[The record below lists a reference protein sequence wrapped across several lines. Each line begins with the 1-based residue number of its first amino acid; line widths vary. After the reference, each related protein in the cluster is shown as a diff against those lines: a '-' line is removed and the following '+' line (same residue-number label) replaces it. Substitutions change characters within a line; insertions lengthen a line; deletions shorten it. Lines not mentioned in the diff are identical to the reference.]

1 METQFETLLDLQKW
15 MQSSLIAPQPQDVK
29 SIEHYVSP
37 SKTLTAQQRLAIY
50 QRSYYSRLIE
60 CMRGQFKALHHTLG
74 DALFDDFSRLY
85 LKEKPSSSPSLA
97 NLGDD
102 FPNFLNSTRPDK
114 DNPELWIDFMI
125 AMAQFECDLYRIFD
139 QEGSEGKTLADYKTL
154 DRDLKLQKCF
164 AIHTYPFDVNT
175 YYQQVAQEKSPEITS
190 ANTIYI
196 AFVRTNY
203 QVYIISLSKIQYQF
217 LEALLKGESITAI
230 LNRFST
236 ESGLPITTV
245 NKEWL
250 DWKKAWVNKGL
261 FLKR

>member
-1 METQFETLLDLQKW
+1 MENPSEALLDLQKW
-15 MQSSLIAPQPQDVK
+15 MQSSLIDPQPHDVA
-29 SIEHYVSP
+29 SIEYYVSP

-102 FPNFLNSTRPDK
+102 FPNFLNRTRPDK

-139 QEGSEGKTLADYKTL
+139 QEGSEGKLLADYNTL
-154 DRDLKLQKCF
+154 DKDLKLQKCF
-164 AIHTYPFDVNT
+164 SIHTYPFDVNS
-175 YYQQVAQEKSPEITS
+175 YYQKVAEEKNPEITR
-190 ANTIYI
+190 ANKIYI

-203 QVYIISLSKIQYQF
+203 QVYIISLTEIQYQF
-217 LEALLKGESITAI
+217 LNALSNEESILDI
-230 LNRFST
+230 LNRFSN
-236 ESGLPITTV
+236 ESGLPIETV
-245 NKEWL
+245 NKEWQ
-250 DWKKAWVNKGL
+250 DWKKAWINKGV
-261 FLKR
+261 FLKK

>member
-1 METQFETLLDLQKW
+1 METPSEALLDIQRW
-15 MQSSLIAPQPQDVK
+15 MQSSLIDPKPQDVEV
-29 SIEHYVSP
+29 IDYYVSP

-102 FPNFLNSTRPDK
+102 FPKFLNRTRPDK

-139 QEGSEGKTLADYKTL
+139 QEGSEGEILADYNTL
-154 DRDLKLQKCF
+154 DLDLKLQKCF
-164 AIHTYPFDVNT
+164 SIHTYPFDVNA
-175 YYQQVAQEKSPEITS
+175 YYQKVAQEKNPEISRTDK
-190 ANTIYI
+190 IYI

-203 QVYIISLSKIQYQF
+203 QVYIINLTKIQYQF
-217 LEALLKGESITAI
+217 LNALQKGETVSEI
-230 LNRFST
+230 LHRFSK
-236 ESGLPITTV
+236 ESGLSIETV
-245 NKEWL
+245 TREWL
-250 DWKKAWVNKGL
+250 NWRKAWINKGL
-261 FLKR
+261 FLKH

>member
-1 METQFETLLDLQKW
+1 METPSEALLDIQKW
-15 MQSSLIAPQPQDVK
+15 MQSSLIDPKPQDVE
-29 SIEHYVSP
+29 SIDYYVSP

-85 LKEKPSSSPSLA
+85 LKEKPSSSPNLA

-102 FPNFLNSTRPDK
+102 FPNFLNRTRPDK

-139 QEGSEGKTLADYKTL
+139 QEGSEGETLADKNTL
-154 DRDLKLQKCF
+154 NENLKLQKCF
-164 AIHTYPFDVNT
+164 SLHNYPFDVNT
-175 YYQQVAQEKSPEITS
+175 YYQQVAEEKSPEIKRTDK
-190 ANTIYI
+190 IYI

-203 QVYIISLSKIQYQF
+203 QVYIINLTEIQYRF
-217 LEALLKGESITAI
+217 LDALHKGETIVDI
-230 LNRFST
+230 LKRFSI
-236 ESGLPITTV
+236 ESGLSLETV
-245 NKEWL
+245 NKEWKA
-250 DWKKAWVNKGL
+250 WKKAWINKGL
-261 FLKR
+261 FLKI